1 MMPSV
6 GSRRKEKPRETRKK
20 RPPRSC
26 NFETAASRA
35 CAENHC
41 CNYYT
46 KFPAKCKPQSGRG
59 RGCPPHVL
67 GAYAYDNRSRLADR
81 PRRKLSLGMDTSDP
95 TEGLAF
101 YDEEMEECA

>member
-1 MMPSV
+1 MK
-6 GSRRKEKPRETRKK
+6 RAKK
-20 RPPRSC
+20 RPPEGWHLR
-26 NFETAASRA
+26 AVASKA
-35 CAENHC
+35 CAENFTQD
-41 CNYYT
+41 YYI
-46 KFPAKCKPQSGRG
+46 KFSTECKPQSGRG